1 MYRQIQ
7 QLVVP
12 GVKALFGQHIAAYLF
27 GARERAGILEAHDL
41 EQIGVL
47 IAVFLAADD
56 AARKEFQMRD
66 KAVVFDGR
74 AVRRSAACIR

>member
-12 GVKALFGQHIAAYLF
+12 GAKALFGQHIAAYLF
-27 GARERAGILEAHDL
+27 GAGERTGILEAHDL

-47 IAVFLAADD
+47 IAVFLAAD
-56 AARKEFQMRD
+56 AA
-66 KAVVFDGR
+66 AVAYAAA
-74 AVRRSAACIR
+74 AVYPLSSCGEIVPV